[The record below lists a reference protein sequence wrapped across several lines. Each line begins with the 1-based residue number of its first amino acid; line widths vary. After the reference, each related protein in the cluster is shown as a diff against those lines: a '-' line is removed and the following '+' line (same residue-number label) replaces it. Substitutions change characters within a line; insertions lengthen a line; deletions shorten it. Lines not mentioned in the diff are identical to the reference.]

1 VVAASPAQA
10 LMREQA
16 SVIKRPVVEWA
27 DGRITVGFDAD
38 DWATRA

>member
-1 VVAASPAQA
+1 
-10 LMREQA
+10 
-16 SVIKRPVVEWA
+16 VIKRPVVEWD